1 MGGSSIDSSMLW
13 PLLIMSIAVKF
24 YYGANLLT
32 RSRVKL
38 LEQDLRKGWVRDI
51 AREGK

>member
-1 MGGSSIDSSMLW
+1 MAL
-13 PLLIMSIAVKF
+13 AVKF

-38 LEQDLRKGWVRDI
+38 LEQDKRKGWVKNI
-51 AREGK
+51 IKEGES